1 MAIACDTRHAAHNV
15 KCSLPAGHAGPH
27 LAPFTW
33 TGDGRAALPP
43 PAIYEEPEPAPQAAE
58 PPPQELKL
66 AATPPR
72 TRKPW

>member
-15 KCSLPAGHAGPH
+15 KCSLPAKHAGPH

-33 TGDGRAALPP
+33 TGDGLATLRPV
-43 PAIYEEPEPAPQAAE
+43 AIEPEPHPQSSE

-72 TRKPW
+72 PRKPW

>member
-1 MAIACDTRHAAHNV
+1 MAIACDTRHAAYNV

-33 TGDGRAALPP
+33 TGDGTATLRPL
-43 PAIYEEPEPAPQAAE
+43 AIDPEPAPQAAE